1 MLKKHDNGS
10 YTIENNY
17 GVFNFPNRQKLLK
30 FRLQCRHP
38 MKVEFTDFLETKI
51 LCGRCGTLFGKI
63 PNSGPKVCHL
73 AKRALAGRTPDDQ
86 KQLDDWMNEGGI
98 CY

>member
-1 MLKKHDNGS
+1 LKDIVSHIVKEGES
-10 YTIENNY
+10 F
-17 GVFNFPNRQKLLK
+17 GKLDIHSGK
-30 FRLQCRHP
+30 
-38 MKVEFTDFLETKI
+38 KI